1 MGTTAGTGP
10 CILKKARRERCSPS
24 SAFFPAQARSRAQ
37 SLSRN
42 PLARRTAGGS
52 ARVRLLWSCL
62 CVVFVRPPTI
72 PFCFLCPASPCPR
85 TDPLSSLRRRSAAL
99 GGSFVSS
106 EFAPG
111 PLRAGVFV
119 ARLALWAG
127 VFALAVGTLGLG
139 LRWPGYRDAIPR
151 TLVSDSPTAGPGGAA
166 RRSQRS
172 EVRGSLTRLI
182 RLASPSSCLPANTLQ
197 FTHAFV
203 CVACRT
209 V

>member
-1 MGTTAGTGP
+1 MFALSRKLP
-10 CILKKARRERCSPS
+10 RSAPLEQKK
-24 SAFFPAQARSRAQ
+24 
-37 SLSRN
+37 SLSRK
-42 PLARRTAGGS
+42 PSATAQ
-52 ARVRLLWSCL
+52 RVGVRALVVVELPVCGL
-62 CVVFVRPPTI
+62 CSPAHHPYF
-72 PFCFLCPASPCPR
+72 CPASPRLR
-85 TDPLSSLRRRSAAL
+85 TDPLYSSRRLSAAL

-172 EVRGSLTRLI
+172 GVRGSLTRLI
-182 RLASPSSCLPANTLQ
+182 RLASPSSCLPATRCN
-197 FTHAFV
+197 THAVV